1 MDNAEKLTRLGLQD
15 TGRRQ
20 KQIKTKTMSNTDHKP
35 LPLGGGGV
43 NPGAREGQAVPA
55 SYKTPLRLP
64 ILCWQP
70 LKYVRFNLCIVA

>member
-43 NPGAREGQAVPA
+43 LTQAP
-55 SYKTPLRLP
+55 KKDKQFPPLIRHPSGYLYCVSNH
-64 ILCWQP
+64 LNMFA
-70 LKYVRFNLCIVA
+70 LTFA